1 VVAQPAGSSVEQWT
15 GTLFIASFKL
25 RLWRPMGR
33 CWASC
38 ALGQL
43 TMTSVVVTVCT
54 CRRPHGLQRLLAELR
69 DIDAA
74 SPFSVVVVEND
85 AGTEGLSI
93 CQAMTRDYPWPLTC
107 VVEPEPGIC
116 HARNRAVAEALNQQ
130 PDFIAILDDDEW
142 PCRSWLRELTRVQSE
157 TGADIIGGPVVP
169 VPADASE
176 HWWLLARHYGLMRD
190 LPDGTACMLYGAGNF
205 LARRSCFELLAR
217 PFDPAFNETGGEDL
231 HFFLRL
237 ERLGVQMRWAANAI
251 AYESVPPQRLTR
263 KWLLARQVRRGF
275 LNVRIQR
282 MLDPSRP
289 AEGVRLARSFG
300 VLLRAGLRRLTA
312 AAHAEPAGLLAELDW
327 QYALGRVRGHRMR
340 GALSSLVAHG
350 GLQASSPYHGDSS
363 LEPAEALGFEP
374 HGPEA
379 GADAAEPSVQR

>member
-1 VVAQPAGSSVEQWT
+1 MDG
-15 GTLFIASFKL
+15 L
-25 RLWRPMGR
+25 
-33 CWASC
+33 

-43 TMTSVVVTVCT
+43 AMTSVVVAVCT
-54 CRRPHGLQRLLAELR
+54 CRRPHGLERLLAELR
-69 DIDAA
+69 YIDAP

-93 CQAMTRDYPWPLTC
+93 CRAMTRDYPWPLTC
-107 VVEPEPGIC
+107 VVEPKPGIS
-116 HARNRAVAEALNQQ
+116 HARNRAVAEALDQQ
-130 PDFIAILDDDEW
+130 PDFIAVLDDDEW

-169 VPADASE
+169 VPAEVSE
-176 HWWLLARHYGLMRD
+176 HWPLLARHYGLMRD
-190 LPDGTACMLYGAGNF
+190 LPDGAACVLYGAGNF
-205 LARRSCFELLAR
+205 VARRSCFELLVR
-217 PFDPAFNETGGEDL
+217 PFDPTLNEAGGEDL
-231 HFFLRL
+231 HFFRRL

-282 MLDPSRP
+282 MLDPSGP

-300 VLLRAGLRRLTA
+300 VLMRASLRRLTA
-312 AAHAEPAGLLAELDW
+312 AARAEPAGLLAELDW
-327 QYALGRVRGHRMR
+327 QYALGRVRGHRTS
-340 GALSSLVAHG
+340 GALASLVAHG
-350 GLQASSPYHGDSS
+350 GLRGSSPYHRVTDCS
-363 LEPAEALGFEP
+363 LEPAGALGFEP
-374 HGPEA
+374 QRLEA